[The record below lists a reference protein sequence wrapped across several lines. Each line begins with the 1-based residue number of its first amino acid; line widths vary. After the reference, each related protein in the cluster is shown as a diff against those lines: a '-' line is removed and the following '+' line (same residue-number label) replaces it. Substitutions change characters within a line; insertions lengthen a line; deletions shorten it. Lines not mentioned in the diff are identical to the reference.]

1 MPDPSAAIEH
11 LDVLIIGAGLSG
23 LGAAC
28 YLQKHHPARSY
39 AILEARAATG
49 GTWDLFRYPGAR
61 SDSDLHTFGYAFKPW
76 NRGPAMAHA
85 EQILAYLRETAAEN
99 GIDRQVRL
107 QQRVV
112 AAAWSSATALWTV
125 DVERTDAGT
134 RQQLTCRWIFC
145 AAGYY
150 RHDQGHTPDF
160 PGLERFQGAVVHP
173 QHWPASLN
181 WSGRRLLVIGSG
193 ATAVSLVP
201 ALAAQAAHV
210 TLLQRTPGYVL
221 SLPSADSVAAILR
234 RLLPQRWAHALLR
247 RRNIA
252 LAHALWALCRRYPRA
267 ARRLIRASN
276 RRALPRGYPV
286 DLHFNPPYAPWD
298 QRLCVAPDGDLF
310 QAITSGR
317 ACVVTDRIA
326 HFTAQG
332 VALESGAELPADIV
346 VTATGLNLQ
355 LLGGMRL
362 CVDGTAVDLSR
373 KVVFRGMLLD
383 GVPNFAFA
391 LGYTNASW
399 TLKIGL
405 VCEHFCRLLAHMD
418 RHGLAI
424 CHAELPTSGMPTR
437 VLLDLASGYV
447 QRALPDLPRQG
458 LSAPW
463 ALPMDYRR
471 DVKMLRRGPLQHP
484 CLHFGQA
491 TAAHE
496 EPTMTS
502 VHPIIAR
509 ERLDFGLQGDVPRY
523 WLAGNPFRTRF
534 FDAMSIMFPEGE
546 RYFISCVRD
555 FRDAVTDP
563 RLRQDIQAFI
573 RQEGQHGMVHSQFND
588 RLRAQG
594 VDVDRLE
601 GYTRRFLFGFMR
613 RFLPKKHTLAATAA
627 CEHLTATM
635 ARGLFARRGAL
646 DAADPRLHA
655 MYSWHAME
663 ELEHRAVAFDVM
675 QQVAGVGY
683 LRRSTAL
690 LESTLSFN
698 VQVLLYL
705 LLMLKSDGFT
715 LWQRL
720 RLLGPGLWW
729 AYGPRGIFTRDLRA
743 YLRYFKPGFH
753 PWDEPQMPSYQ
764 LWLETFN
771 RTGDPLAAGRA
782 VHAAAMHAP
791 TASA

>member
-1 MPDPSAAIEH
+1 MSDPSPATEH

-23 LGAAC
+23 LGAAH
-28 YLQKHHPARSY
+28 YLHKNHPGRSY

-61 SDSDLHTFGYAFKPW
+61 SDSDLHSFGYEFKPW

-85 EQILAYLRETAAEN
+85 AQILAYLREAAAEN

-107 QQRVV
+107 QHRVV
-112 AAAWSSATALWTV
+112 SAAWSSTTARWTV
-125 DVERTDAGT
+125 DIERADTGA
-134 RQQLTCRWIFC
+134 RQQISCHWLFC

-150 RHDQGHTPDF
+150 RHDQGYTPDL
-160 PGLERFQGAVVHP
+160 PGLAQFTGPVVHP
-173 QHWPASLN
+173 QHWPATLD
-181 WSGRRLLVIGSG
+181 WTARRVLVIGSG

-201 ALAAQAAHV
+201 ALASSAAHV

-221 SLPSADSVAAILR
+221 GLPSADRVADLLH

-252 LAHALWALCRRYPRA
+252 LARALWRLCRRHPA
-267 ARRLIRASN
+267 TARRLIRASN
-276 RRALPRGYPV
+276 RRALPPGYPV
-286 DLHFNPPYAPWD
+286 ALHFNPPYAPWD

-310 QAITSGR
+310 QAIASGR
-317 ACVVTDRIA
+317 ATVVTDRIA

-332 VALESGAELPADIV
+332 VRLASGAELPADIV

-355 LLGGMRL
+355 LLGGMQL
-362 CVDGTAVDLSR
+362 CVDGAAVDLSR
-373 KVVFRGMLLD
+373 KVVFRGMMLD
-383 GVPNFAFA
+383 GVPNLAFA

-424 CHAELPTSGMPTR
+424 CRAELPAADMPTR
-437 VLLDLASGYV
+437 PLLDLASGYV

-458 LSAPW
+458 LHAPW

-471 DVKMLRRGPLQHP
+471 DVKTLRRGPLLHP
-484 CLHFGQA
+484 CLHFGKA

-502 VHPIIAR
+502 MHPITAR
-509 ERLDFGLQGDVPRY
+509 AGLDFGLQGDIPRF
-523 WLAGNPFRTRF
+523 WLDGQPFRTRF

-555 FRDAVTDP
+555 FRDAVTEP
-563 RLRQDIQAFI
+563 HLRQDIQAFI
-573 RQEGQHGMVHSQFND
+573 RQEGQHGMLHSQFNE

-613 RFLPKKHTLAATAA
+613 RFLPKKHNLAGTAA
-627 CEHLTATM
+627 CEHLTAIM

-655 MYSWHAME
+655 LYSWHAME

-683 LRRSTAL
+683 LRRCAAL
-690 LESTLSFN
+690 LESTFTFN
-698 VQVLLYL
+698 AQVLLYAMI
-705 LLMLKSDGFT
+705 MLGSDGFT

-729 AYGPRGIFTRDLRA
+729 AYGPRGIFTRDLGA
-743 YLRYFKPGFH
+743 WLRYFKPGFH
-753 PWDEPQMPSYQ
+753 PWDEAQLPSYQ
-764 LWLETFN
+764 LWVDTFN

-782 VHAAAMHAP
+782 VHAAAMRAP
-791 TASA
+791 